1 MNFDYDNFTENNAI
15 IKRETRTT
23 VLISLSMVASII
35 IYALISYYFT
45 ETIKTPIIEISPT
58 LLNTIFNVLNIV
70 AIFMVVIVL
79 AVRKTI
85 YYSQRIIKE
94 DFTLIQILLKWK
106 KVDIVLI
113 AVAESISVMGLIISF
128 LGMPIGRTFHFFVTS
143 ILVILVIMPINWKI
157 RDKLRILNHQ
167 RDMNIRF

>member
-15 IKRETRTT
+15 IKRETQTT

-45 ETIKTPIIEISPT
+45 ETKRAPFVEITPT
-58 LLNTIFNVLNIV
+58 LLNTIFNVLNII

-85 YYSQRIIKE
+85 YYSQRIIKD
-94 DFTLIQILLKWK
+94 DFTLIQILHKWK
-106 KVDIVLI
+106 KVDIILI

-167 RDMNIRF
+167 RNMNIRF